1 MQIIIVM
8 VRMAIIIIIC
18 TFAVSL
24 GLYTVSTV
32 SCDHKINTEASI
44 CFIFSFSYKVN
55 SVRFQ
60 VQIICIHPCRVASVQ
75 QHAGS
80 SEPIAVMGF
89 LRQEKNTFK
98 PKM

>member
-1 MQIIIVM
+1 MQIINYGTYGDHNNYMYLWCESGTIYILLV
-8 VRMAIIIIIC
+8 
-18 TFAVSL
+18 
-24 GLYTVSTV
+24 LYPVI
-32 SCDHKINTEASI
+32 INTEASI

-60 VQIICIHPCRVASVQ
+60 VQIICIHSCRVASVQ

-80 SEPIAVMGF
+80 SDPIAVMGF
-89 LRQEKNTFK
+89 LREEKNTFK